1 MTGSDIDS
9 SAVAPEDDGRLTT
22 LYHGACPVCGR
33 EVAHYRRYA
42 QDRALPLGWE
52 DISDGRAAPLM
63 AAHGIDREAAK
74 KRLHVVT
81 PDGRLLSGVDA
92 FQALWA
98 EMPRYRRLARLV
110 GLPLVKPIARLVYD
124 RLLAP
129 TLYAFNRRAGR

>member
-1 MTGSDIDS
+1 MTASDD
-9 SAVAPEDDGRLTT
+9 AQDAKLTT

-33 EVAHYRRYA
+33 EVSHYQRYA
-42 QDRALPLGWE
+42 GERALPLGWE
-52 DISDGRAAPLM
+52 DVSDGRAAPLM
-63 AAHGIDREAAK
+63 EAHGIDREAAK

-98 EMPRYRRLARLV
+98 EMPRYRWLAKLV
-110 GLPLVKPIARLVYD
+110 GLPIVKPIARLVYD

-129 TLYAFNRRAGR
+129 ALYAANRRAGR